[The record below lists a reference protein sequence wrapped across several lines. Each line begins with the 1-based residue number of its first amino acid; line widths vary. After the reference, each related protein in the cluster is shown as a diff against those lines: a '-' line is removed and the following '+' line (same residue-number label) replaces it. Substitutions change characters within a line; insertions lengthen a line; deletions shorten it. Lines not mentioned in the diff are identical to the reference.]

1 MAEKGK
7 ALAEHRRP
15 HRADSDPGK
24 TSVISTLLIVLLWIG
39 DDAKAQPPQPSPVR
53 ENSQTSAIAAKDVEQ
68 PPPPA
73 KLPPDRFLSLSSST
87 LTGDW
92 AGARTSLRE
101 SGITISGFLNN
112 QYQRVLGGG
121 RDTEGPGRNAASADA
136 FVTFDL
142 DKLGLIRNADAL
154 LHLQSNWG
162 AGINARTGAIYEVN
176 DDADGDLGLHVAQLW
191 FRRHFLNRHLSLTIG
206 FLDFQTIIDRNV
218 YANSEDKQFW
228 NQTLD
233 NNPLIPLNIGL
244 GVSITFRPADWYTL
258 IVGAGD
264 AQSVLYKPGFSTAFH
279 DEAWFVGYVE
289 NDFSIALPS
298 SRGPLPGNY
307 RFGLLYDPRVRAVFP
322 SGRYDTRK
330 DGDDF
335 ATYVSVDQMLF
346 RERPD
351 SEQGLGVFGRFGYR
365 TPQTNR
371 IARFWSAGAAYQGLL
386 PGRDHDVLGAAFSLV
401 RGSRLYRQRVNDDFD
416 NETAYE
422 LYYAIQ
428 ISKWLVITPDVQY
441 IDNPDASST
450 LSHALVGG
458 IRVRF
463 SF

>member
-1 MAEKGK
+1 MSSII
-7 ALAEHRRP
+7 L
-15 HRADSDPGK
+15 
-24 TSVISTLLIVLLWIG
+24 TLLLGVLQTNPRTNP
-39 DDAKAQPPQPSPVR
+39 ATQPPSSESEEPAAPKIESNEADQP
-53 ENSQTSAIAAKDVEQ
+53 Q
-68 PPPPA
+68 PPA
-73 KLPPDRFLSLSSST
+73 KPPPDRFLSLSSGT
-87 LTGDW
+87 LTGEW
-92 AGARTSLRE
+92 GGVRTSLRE
-101 SGITISGFLNN
+101 RGVTVSGFLNN
-112 QYQRVLGGG
+112 QYQAVPDGG
-121 RDTEGPGRNAASADA
+121 RDTNGPGRNSASLDA
-136 FVTFDL
+136 FVTLDL
-142 DKLGLIRNADAL
+142 GRLGVIRDAEAL

-191 FRRHFLNRHLSLTIG
+191 IRRHFMDRRLSLTIG
-206 FLDFQTIIDRNV
+206 FLDFQTVLDRNV

-244 GVSITFRPADWYTL
+244 GVTLTFRPVDWYTL

-264 AQSVLYKPGFSTAFH
+264 AQSVLYKPGFSTTFH
-279 DEAWFVGYVE
+279 DESWFVGYVE
-289 NDFSIALPS
+289 NDFSISLPS
-298 SRGPLPGNY
+298 SRGSLPGNY
-307 RFGLLYDPRVRAVFP
+307 RFGLMYDPRVRAVFP
-322 SGRYDTRK
+322 RGRYDRRM
-330 DGDDF
+330 DGDDC
-335 ATYVSVDQMLF
+335 ATYVSVDQLLF
-346 RERPD
+346 REQRD

-371 IARFWSAGAAYQGLL
+371 VARFWSAGASYQGLL
-386 PGRDHDVLGAAFSLV
+386 PGRDNDVLGAAFSLV

-441 IDNPDASST
+441 IDNPGASST
-450 LSHALVGG
+450 MSHALVGG
-458 IRVRF
+458 VRVRF